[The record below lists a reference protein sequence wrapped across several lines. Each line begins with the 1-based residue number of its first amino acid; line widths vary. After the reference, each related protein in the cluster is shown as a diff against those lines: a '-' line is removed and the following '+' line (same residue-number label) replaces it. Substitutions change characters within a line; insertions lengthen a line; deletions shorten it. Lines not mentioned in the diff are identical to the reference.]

1 MPYEKI
7 GKNEPVCIADEVPF
21 EIPESWKW
29 VRLKMI
35 AVTELGKTLDKA
47 TNQGDYKPYLCSINV
62 YWTGIDLSTIKKA
75 RFEKSEL
82 SKYNFKKGDLLICE
96 GGDVGRNAIYF
107 PLPPLHEQQ
116 RIVDKFSY
124 QSKNGQIFSLICP

>member
-21 EIPESWKW
+21 EIPESWEL
-29 VRLKMI
+29 VHLKMI

-47 TNQGDYKPYLCSINV
+47 KNQGDYKPYLCSINV

-82 SKYNFKKGDLLICE
+82 SKYKLKKGDLLICE

-107 PLPPLHEQQ
+107 PLPPLQEQQ

-124 QSKNGQIFSLICP
+124 HSKNGQIFSLICP

>member
-1 MPYEKI
+1 MYILHFSGVILFSAHYLLSYKKFNTCSFATHSLPYEKI

-21 EIPESWKW
+21 EIPESWEW

-35 AVTELGKTLDKA
+35 AVTELGKTLNKA
-47 TNQGDYKPYLCSINV
+47 KNQGDYKPYLCSINV

-82 SKYNFKKGDLLICE
+82 SKYKFKKGD
-96 GGDVGRNAIYF
+96 
-107 PLPPLHEQQ
+107 
-116 RIVDKFSY
+116 
-124 QSKNGQIFSLICP
+124 